1 MVSVTMVLAQGPG
14 FSEGNLDDRMHLD
27 VLLTPQG
34 HLDAAAWETGVTPWT
49 TSRQRPGHATRTG
62 ELVKIEDGWALRHLG
77 SEDDPLYSFAAQII
91 RPGEIVQVSRLDGEE
106 MLYRIVAVDPN

>member
-1 MVSVTMVLAQGPG
+1 MVNVTMVLAQGPG
-14 FSEGNLDDRMHLD
+14 FPDGNVYDRMTLR
-27 VLLTPQG
+27 VTLTAQG
-34 HLDAAAWETGVTPWT
+34 HLDAAAWEAGTIPWT
-49 TSRQRPGHATRTG
+49 TARERPEHPPRTG

-106 MLYRIVAVDPN
+106 MLYRIVAVEPD